1 MNGKMIFKVKRR
13 EDDIISGQFIRTN
26 SSILSNI
33 NTIKKATGLSATKI
47 VEQVLDFVAD
57 NFEVAAQDENI

>member
-13 EDDIISGQFIRTN
+13 DDDIISGQFIRTN
-26 SSILSNI
+26 SSILNNI
-33 NTIKKATGLSATKI
+33 NAIKKATGLSATKI

-57 NFEVAAQDENI
+57 NFEVVAQDENI